1 MTYLSPNTI
10 STLMWRKSGGDKK
23 KYGALMR
30 EREKQVI
37 LEQKLERQRSLR
49 IMLAKG
55 LITQEE
61 FDLKIKA

>member
-1 MTYLSPNTI
+1 
-10 STLMWRKSGGDKK
+10 MWRKSGGDKK